1 MGRWIVAMLAVAVAP
16 AGRAGADEIVI
27 RGPELTFA
35 CPNAASW
42 DALGSCVTQHGWT
55 MKLARTAGNAKLV
68 EINAPANRL
77 DGNHPQTPSVAI
89 YIQQPNKH
97 WQLGGLFEV
106 GIDVQ
111 YEVLDFQP
119 LAIAHTHGFQ
129 LDIGTQ
135 QKSAISTDATTM
147 RPEVV
152 LLHHVLFCSGANYEC
167 SEITSSCDAFVDTKL
182 LSTFHGQVVMADRQ
196 VRVDGDGSFAA
207 PACVGP
213 QQIEL
218 AWL

>member
-1 MGRWIVAMLAVAVAP
+1 MGRWILAMLAAWVVP
-16 AGRAGADEIVI
+16 AGADEIVI

-35 CPNAASW
+35 CPSEPTL

-55 MKLARTAGNAKLV
+55 MKVARTVGNAKLV

-89 YIQQPNKH
+89 YVQQADKH

-106 GIDVQ
+106 GSEVQ

-119 LAIAHTHGFQ
+119 LAIAHTHGFR

-135 QKSAISTDATTM
+135 QTSAISTDATTM
-147 RPEVV
+147 RPELV
-152 LLHHVLFCSGANYEC
+152 LMHHVLFCNGANYAC

-182 LSTFHGQVVMADRQ
+182 LSSFHGQLVMADRQ

-218 AWL
+218 AWQ